1 MHLPASRKRNRLPKK
16 FPVGATYVVEGRG
29 GETGHLR
36 VFSRYVVLPNG
47 ERINLGGDVAR
58 PVRSRARRSRNRSE
72 SRVSGPGGTR
82 SARPKKIIAA
92 AGTSGR
98 GRR

>member
-16 FPVGATYVVEGRG
+16 FPVGAIYVVEGRG
-29 GETGHLR
+29 GETGHLW
-36 VFSRYVVLPNG
+36 VVSRYVVLPDG

-58 PVRSRARRSRNRSE
+58 PVRSRARRARNRSE
-72 SRVSGPGGTR
+72 SRASGAGHARSGGSKKNIAAGGT
-82 SARPKKIIAA
+82 P
-92 AGTSGR
+92 GR